1 MLCSWARESNENHKS
16 VFVRL
21 MHYLLF
27 LCMSMLVRSSF
38 SPINTGNRGLVRPSR
53 TLNGCKLKTFKR
65 WTSNLMPF
73 LKFAMTLFS
82 KFTFSWLQTNCLNFV
97 AIFLNILAISLKTIA
112 IIFTSFKGNLSFLYR
127 FWIFFTQCWVFF
139 FLTFCKKK
147 NHIFLPPISCSRN
160 VTFLS
165 SSVTGS
171 LSLVENDT
179 FFLFFLFF
187 PFFLAF

>member
-1 MLCSWARESNENHKS
+1 
-16 VFVRL
+16 

-147 NHIFLPPISCSRN
+147 KSYFSSAHIMFKKCNLSVLICHWQF
-160 VTFLS
+160 VTS
-165 SSVTGS
+165 GKRH
-171 LSLVENDT
+171 
-179 FFLFFLFF
+179 FF
-187 PFFLAF
+187 PFFSFFSLFSSFLAHIHVSQFQPASY